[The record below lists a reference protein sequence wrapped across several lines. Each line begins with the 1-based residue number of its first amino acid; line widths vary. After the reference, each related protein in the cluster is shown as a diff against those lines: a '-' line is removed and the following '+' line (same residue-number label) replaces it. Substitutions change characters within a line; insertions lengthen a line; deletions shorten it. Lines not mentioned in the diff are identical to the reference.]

1 MKYRIVDENG
11 EIQGELDTSEKWLP
25 QLLERLMSITTL
37 EEVARYT
44 PTQIT
49 LLDQIQVLAKQSKEY
64 PEYSAAN
71 SAAMCTIA
79 ATLENKEVLT
89 WNLKKATG
97 SL

>member
-1 MKYRIVDENG
+1 MNYKIIDENG
-11 EIQGELDTSEKWLP
+11 EIQGEFDTSEKWLP
-25 QLLERLMSITTL
+25 RLLERLMSITTL
-37 EEVARYT
+37 EAVARYT

-49 LLDQIQVLAKQSKEY
+49 LLDQLQLLAKQSKEH

-79 ATLENKEVLT
+79 DALEI
-89 WNLKKATG
+89 KKVTG